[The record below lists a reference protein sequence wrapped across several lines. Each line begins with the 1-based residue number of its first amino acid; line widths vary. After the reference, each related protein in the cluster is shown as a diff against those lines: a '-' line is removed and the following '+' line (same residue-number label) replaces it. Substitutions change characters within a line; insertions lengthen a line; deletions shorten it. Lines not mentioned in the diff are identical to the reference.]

1 MLPKGFLNAGGGKP
15 GTMPAVDEAGEAEAA
30 AGGAGAAEAAA
41 EGEAEPGAAAR
52 RLAAARLAKL
62 PRFRVRLLSG
72 EWGEVVKKPR
82 HQRQYELLA
91 IGSHM
96 AHLLVDAR
104 INGLLAPTAR
114 CLVESGRF
122 PTNNSF
128 KGTASKLSSRR

>member
-62 PRFRVRLLSG
+62 EP
-72 EWGEVVKKPR
+72 
-82 HQRQYELLA
+82 
-91 IGSHM
+91 
-96 AHLLVDAR
+96 
-104 INGLLAPTAR
+104 
-114 CLVESGRF
+114 
-122 PTNNSF
+122 
-128 KGTASKLSSRR
+128 